1 MLNIANGIK
10 VTLLSLVVISLAFY
24 VAIDTQHIWLSKVA
38 LFEQSLYGLFIITI
52 IFSAHFSRSRFTFL
66 TIIFALFYIT
76 INEQL
81 AWSNWVLAN
90 QSWLLLS
97 GLFIFALL
105 SQLKERGVISAHGI
119 SRVILFGLCGLSA
132 YVWGIAIEVVI
143 EQLNVNQFTSNWN
156 HYLLLEVPILLV
168 SLLLL
173 WRSIVTANLVVVA
186 LLISCIV
193 WCLHFY
199 KIIELP
205 WSVTLTVLVSYYLL
219 VVVVES
225 YFFAYRDELTGLPS
239 RRALN
244 QLALSLSNKYSIA
257 VVDIDFFKK
266 FNDSYGHDIGD
277 QVLKLVASKLNTV
290 KKGGKVF
297 RYGGEEFCIVFPR
310 KNTEQILTELERIR
324 LVIANYKMVIRSPKR
339 KTKEQRNNKK
349 NKGSVKKVSVS
360 VSIGVAQKERNT
372 NFEQTFKL
380 ADQALYK
387 AKKTGRNKVCG

>member
-1 MLNIANGIK
+1 MF
-10 VTLLSLVVISLAFY
+10 LVFY
-24 VAIDTQHIWLSKVA
+24 TAIFTQTIWLPKLE
-38 LFEQSLYGLFIITI
+38 LFEQSLYGLFVITI

-81 AWSNWVLAN
+81 AWSSWVLAH

-105 SQLKERGVISAHGI
+105 SQLKERGVISAHGV
-119 SRVILFGLCGLSA
+119 SRIILFGLCGISA
-132 YVWGIAIEVVI
+132 YAWGIAIEALI
-143 EQLNVNQFTSNWN
+143 ELLKVNQFTSKWD
-156 HYLLLEVPILLV
+156 HYLLLELPILLV

-173 WRSIVTANLVVVA
+173 WRSIATANLVVVA
-186 LLISCIV
+186 LFISCIV

-199 KIIELP
+199 KFIELP

-244 QLALSLSNKYSIA
+244 QLALSLSNKYCVA

-266 FNDSYGHDIGD
+266 FNDNYGHDIGD
-277 QVLKLVASKLNTV
+277 QVLKLVASKLTNV

-310 KNTEQILTELERIR
+310 KNTEQILAELDRIR
-324 LVIANYKMVIRSPKR
+324 LVIANYKMIIRSPKR
-339 KTKEQRNNKK
+339 KTKEQRNKAK
-349 NKGSVKKVSVS
+349 AKTDTKKVSVN
-360 VSIGVAQKERNT
+360 VSIGVAQKASDN

-387 AKKTGRNKVCG
+387 AKKSGRNKVCS